1 MSLYRETGWL
11 KKQTEKACD
20 EVGGWPNPKSAA
32 PKSHIYSL
40 GYRNG
45 VEDTKTQIREHLRN
59 VQSEISK
66 KSMEDILRT
75 ISHRS

>member
-11 KKQTEKACD
+11 KKQTEKARD
-20 EVGGWPNPKSAA
+20 EVSGWPNPKPAA

-75 ISHRS
+75 ISNRS